1 MTPSPVSSKP
11 TTMMTAARQSRS
23 LQLLSAPWLLLLLW
37 QLWPQLDIQRRKR
50 RNRPQRLRQPSQPL
64 AQRKWRLAK
73 LLEEQLLLLPDLP
86 QQPRLLHQ
94 RQLLQSLQH
103 QGFLLQPDRH
113 HRSRQELGARHRP
126 LEPELQPVAPGLP
139 PPHQVPEPL
148 HLAQGHRPQRARL
161 QQAMERAQEAQ
172 ERAQP
177 RAAGLPEEA

>member
-11 TTMMTAARQSRS
+11 TTTMTAARQSRS
-23 LQLLSAPWLLLLLW
+23 LQLLSALWLLLLLW
-37 QLWPQLDIQRRKR
+37 QLWPQLLDIQRRKR
-50 RNRPQRLRQPSQPL
+50 RSRPKSLQQPSPK
-64 AQRKWRLAK
+64 KWRLAK
-73 LLEEQLLLLPDLP
+73 LLEEQLLLLPGLP

-103 QGFLLQPDRH
+103 QGFLLQADRH

-177 RAAGLPEEA
+177 RAAGLSEEA